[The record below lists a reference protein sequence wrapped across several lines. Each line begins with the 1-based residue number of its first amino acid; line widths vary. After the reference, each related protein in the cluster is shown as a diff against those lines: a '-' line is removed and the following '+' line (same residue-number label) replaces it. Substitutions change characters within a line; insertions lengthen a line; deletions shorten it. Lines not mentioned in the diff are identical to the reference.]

1 MSTGTTTHESRTLRR
16 NVTWQEY
23 VALRDNDEYRHTRMT
38 FDRGSLELMSPGRL
52 HERLRIVLG
61 KCVEAWCREM
71 RISYQSCG
79 STTFRREDL
88 ERGLE
93 ADNCFYIQNLSVV
106 RDREAELDLTIDPPS
121 DLILEVDV
129 TSSSIDKMPIYAAL
143 GVPEI
148 WRWID
153 DELHLY
159 TLDSEVRYVNAAD
172 SLALPGFPVDEAT
185 EFVSQRT
192 FADEMLLF
200 DEFRELVRA
209 LRKPGGEGP

>member
-1 MSTGTTTHESRTLRR
+1 MSAGTTTHESRKLLRG
-16 NVTWQEY
+16 VSWQEY
-23 VALRDNDEYRHTRMT
+23 VALRDNDEYRNTRMT

-52 HERLRIVLG
+52 HERLRIVIG
-61 KCVEAWCREM
+61 ECIKAWCRELL
-71 RISYQSCG
+71 ISYQSCG

-93 ADNCFYIQNLSVV
+93 PDNCFYIQNLSVV
-106 RDREAELDLTIDPPS
+106 RDRAEELDLTIDPPP

-129 TSSSIDKMPIYAAL
+129 TSSSIDKMAIYAEL

-148 WRWID
+148 WRWHD
-153 DELHLY
+153 DRIYLY
-159 TLDSEVRYVNAAD
+159 ALDSEGRYVNVAD
-172 SLALPGFPVDEAT
+172 SRALPGFPVDQAT

-192 FADEMLLF
+192 FADEMSLV

-209 LRKPGGEGP
+209 TRIPGDKG